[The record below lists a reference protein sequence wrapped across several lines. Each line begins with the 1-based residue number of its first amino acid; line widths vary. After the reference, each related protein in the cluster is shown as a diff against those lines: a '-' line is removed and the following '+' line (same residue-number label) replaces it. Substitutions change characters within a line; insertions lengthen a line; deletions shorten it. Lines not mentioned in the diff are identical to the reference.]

1 MVLIFT
7 FLTLN
12 SDIVTSNYVAFS
24 ANVGLTF
31 LTKPLKRLIVF
42 EDVKLRFS
50 QICALQVVPF
60 VAIITGYTVAIFRDF
75 SAARR
80 TITGHAGGGGERVQ
94 PTLLTQ
100 CSCYGSETF

>member
-1 MVLIFT
+1 MILFLT

-12 SDIVTSNYVAFS
+12 SEVVTSNNVAFS
-24 ANVGLTF
+24 ANISLTF

-50 QICALQVVPF
+50 QICAFQVVPF
-60 VAIITGYTVAIFRDF
+60 FAIITRYTVAIFRDF

-80 TITGHAGGGGERVQ
+80 TITGHAGGGGERDR
-94 PTLLTQ
+94 
-100 CSCYGSETF
+100 YTFYFV